1 MTRRYRMYI
10 LLFFVVLIIVYIV
23 SFKDNFTQE
32 NIEKVTPV
40 LMLVAIFVVF
50 ISVLSAIV

>member
-1 MTRRYRMYI
+1 MYI
-10 LLFFVVLIIVYIV
+10 LLFLTILVIVYVV

-40 LMLVAIFVVF
+40 LVVSMVFIIF
-50 ISVLSAIV
+50 ISVLSAVF

>member
-1 MTRRYRMYI
+1 MYI
-10 LLFFVVLIIVYIV
+10 LLFFVVLTIVYIT

-40 LMLVAIFVVF
+40 LVLVAIFVVF

>member
-1 MTRRYRMYI
+1 MYI
-10 LLFFVVLIIVYIV
+10 LFFLAILIIVYV
-23 SFKDNFTQE
+23 ASFKDNFTQE

>member
-1 MTRRYRMYI
+1 MYF
-10 LLFFVVLIIVYIV
+10 LLFLVILVVAYIT

-40 LMLVAIFVVF
+40 LFLVALFIVVLN
-50 ISVLSAIV
+50 VLSALV

>member
-1 MTRRYRMYI
+1 MYI
-10 LLFFVVLIIVYIV
+10 LLFFVILIISYIV

-40 LMLVAIFVVF
+40 LMLIAIFVVF
-50 ISVLSAIV
+50 ISILSAIV

>member
-1 MTRRYRMYI
+1 MYV
-10 LLFFVVLIIVYIV
+10 LLFIVTLIVVYIT

-40 LMLVAIFVVF
+40 LVMVLFFVVL
-50 ISVLSAIV
+50 ISILSTIV

>member
-1 MTRRYRMYI
+1 MYI
-10 LLFFVVLIIVYIV
+10 LLFFVILIIAYIV

>member
-1 MTRRYRMYI
+1 MYI
-10 LLFFVVLIIVYIV
+10 LLFFVILIIAYIV

-40 LMLVAIFVVF
+40 LMLIAIFVVF
-50 ISVLSAIV
+50 ISILSAIV

>member
-1 MTRRYRMYI
+1 MYI
-10 LLFFVVLIIVYIV
+10 LLFFVILIITYIV

-40 LMLVAIFVVF
+40 LMLIAIFVVF
-50 ISVLSAIV
+50 ISILSAIV